1 MKLGKF
7 AASIERITVR
17 LSDAN
22 GPKGG
27 RDQVCQIK
35 VVISGLPS
43 VVVEERDAAFQQ
55 SFRSPCSVRRAKPAA
70 SALKPLHHRA
80 SQPPVTGLDDR
91 GRSAQEAALK
101 PLHPFATRSRR
112 TSGPHAGR
120 SRGLTS

>member
-7 AASIERITVR
+7 AASIERMTVR

-27 RDQVCQIK
+27 RDQVSQIK

-55 SFRSPCSVRRAKPAA
+55 ALDRAISSAALAVSRRLQRRR
-70 SALKPLHHRA
+70 LKPLHHRA
-80 SQPPVTGLDDR
+80 SQPPVTSLRDR
-91 GRSAQEAALK
+91 GR
-101 PLHPFATRSRR
+101 HRR
-112 TSGPHAGR
+112 KKLR
-120 SRGLTS
+120 